1 MTDDKSPVAIRS
13 GLFVI
18 CHFESR
24 AGDHEGGFF
33 HDGFA
38 KPGGIVVRGVRGK
51 SLEER

>member
-1 MTDDKSPVAIRS
+1 MTNPRWQSDPVY
-13 GLFVI
+13 FVI